1 MKRKR
6 TQVRTHKQN
15 KLEKDWRQK
24 KSMKGKKQKK
34 LRWVLDENGPFWG
47 KTSIHIHDGIDII
60 SMKDCIVKR

>member
-15 KLEKDWRQK
+15 KLETEEEHER
-24 KSMKGKKQKK
+24 KKQKK
-34 LRWVLDENGPFWG
+34 LRWVLDEDGPFWG